1 MEIVSVGEI
10 NNNLIISIAI
20 SKDCFLEKVYPGT
33 IVSIDNLTK
42 EDVLIELAKQ
52 IKVSTDKIS

>member
-10 NNNLIISIAI
+10 NNNLIVSIAI

-42 EDVLIELAKQ
+42 EDVLQEIRRQ
-52 IKVSTDKIS
+52 INASTE